1 MELSGIG
8 WHGNLYN
15 QLKNSFSLSL
25 SKSLDKY
32 GNFSLDYNKIKY
44 WDNAYDSNSMSIR
57 YFFKFMRAMIT
68 TNYSLNKYQSYEKKD
83 KRFSI
88 NISLPLT
95 KDYGHISSDY
105 SFSNANTG
113 TATSSVGV
121 NGSFLMT
128 QD

>member
-68 TNYSLNKYQSYEKKD
+68 TNYSLNKYQSYEKK
-83 KRFSI
+83 R
-88 NISLPLT
+88 
-95 KDYGHISSDY
+95 
-105 SFSNANTG
+105 
-113 TATSSVGV
+113 
-121 NGSFLMT
+121 
-128 QD
+128 